1 MAHFVHL
8 SGSQHRFSVE
18 SGETILAAGLRQG
31 LALPF
36 GCQSGG
42 CGSCRVR
49 LLSGPVTYP
58 ATPTSHSRALSEA
71 EIQAGY
77 ILMCQAQAAGDVEL
91 LLHQPEG
98 LEQRR
103 PRPWT
108 AKVIEHRILS
118 HDVAGLWVK
127 LPQGPQPFRFLPGQY
142 VDFLLVDAPR
152 PFESGPRAE
161 AIPIRTPA
169 LAPSASHSRQTPHKR
184 RSFSIAKANA
194 ADSILEFHLRI
205 TPGGLFAHYVQDE
218 MPDRTLLRFE
228 GPLGAFYLREDS
240 ARPALLMAGGT
251 GFAPIKAMLEHQI
264 QHGGA
269 AAGVIEKDLGSPA
282 LALGAAR
289 PLHLFWG
296 ARSSRDLYQDALA
309 REWAA
314 RHPWFRYTPVL
325 SEPEAGWTGERG
337 LVHEILLQTYPRL
350 DGHEVYMAGPPA
362 MVHAGKRAFAA
373 AGLVA
378 DHLFYDSFDYAF
390 ETWPALG

>member
-8 SGSQHRFSVE
+8 SGSQHRFGVE
-18 SGETILAAGLRQG
+18 SSETILAAGLRQG

-58 ATPTSHSRALSEA
+58 AAATSHPHALSEA

-77 ILMCQAQAAGDVEL
+77 ILMCQAQAAGDLEL
-91 LLHQPEG
+91 LLHQPDG

-103 PRPWT
+103 PRSWT
-108 AKVIEHRILS
+108 AKVIEHRILT

-142 VDFLLVDAPR
+142 VDFLLADGPR
-152 PFESGPRAE
+152 PFQAGPR
-161 AIPIRTPA
+161 
-169 LAPSASHSRQTPHKR
+169 HSRQALRKR

-218 MPDRTLLRFE
+218 MPERTLLRFE

-240 ARPALLMAGGT
+240 ERPVLLMAGGT
-251 GFAPIKAMLEHQI
+251 GFAPLKAMVERQF
-264 QHGGA
+264 A
-269 AAGVIEKDLGSPA
+269 RGSR
-282 LALGAAR
+282 R
-289 PLHLFWG
+289 PFHLFWG
-296 ARSSRDLYQDALA
+296 ARASRDLYQDALV

-314 RHPWFRYTPVL
+314 RHPQFRYTPVL

-362 MVHAGKRAFAA
+362 MVHAGKRAFTA
-373 AGLVA
+373 AGLDA

-390 ETWPALG
+390 ETWPLLG